1 MNVSGK
7 ILRPNTPRRVIAC
20 TAWNYRL
27 LGIAATA
34 IGVIAVMAFYAIS
47 GNVPKNESSSIQASS
62 ISAMKAGGSGYP
74 LVAVR
79 VEPEKSLSI
88 VKPPA
93 NSNRDRESQVADMIL
108 QRAKVD
114 PCGAAELVLTQLT
127 GSRQELIL
135 AAVLTLW
142 GKNEPEEASMWAA
155 RIHAGTLRDQA
166 LITLSAYWPDV
177 DPASAVLFSAELPDG
192 ELRSAELSKAVSRWI
207 ASDPVAAQDWL
218 LAADLRQDFDPV
230 VSVIA
235 TDTTLAYQEPTFA
248 LLWATAISDNSLR
261 IQTESAILRGL
272 GPRAWATTLAFI
284 QSSPNFI
291 PEERSQLLQ
300 QLLIIMQ

>member
-1 MNVSGK
+1 MNVSGN
-7 ILRPNTPRRVIAC
+7 IQSPNIPRRVINC

-34 IGVIAVMAFYAIS
+34 IGVIAAVAFYIVNW
-47 GNVPKNESSSIQASS
+47 NVPENQSTSIQPSS
-62 ISAMKAGGSGYP
+62 ISATKKGGSGDT

-79 VEPEKSLSI
+79 VELEKSLA
-88 VKPPA
+88 VKEPPP
-93 NSNRDRESQVADMIL
+93 NSNPDTEGQMADMIL

-127 GSRQELIL
+127 GSRQELGL

-142 GKNEPEEASMWAA
+142 GTNEPEEASIWAT

-166 LITLSAYWPDV
+166 LITLSTYWPDV

-192 ELRSAELSKAVSRWI
+192 ELRSAELSQAVIRWI
-207 ASDPVAAQDWL
+207 ASDPVTAQDWL

-230 VSVIA
+230 VSAIA
-235 TDTTLAYQEPTFA
+235 TDSTFAYQEPTFA
-248 LLWATAISDNSLR
+248 LLWATAISDDSLR
-261 IQTESAILRGL
+261 IQSESAILRGL
-272 GPRAWATTLAFI
+272 GPRAWATTLAYI
-284 QSSPNFI
+284 QSSPNFT

-300 QLLIIMQ
+300 QLPIIME